1 MGSVDRSNAAT
12 TGTNR
17 ERESMKS
24 VNEAGEKSS
33 AKKMDKAGKEKNQSE
48 GETTNKKVTGKK
60 IKAEKAG
67 LLESSSANC
76 ESKGT
81 TKPVPSPKNHE
92 NKSSLTRKLIQAM
105 DEGESS
111 TSFKRKSSE
120 SSGNKPMKIKKTY
133 EDLRIDKN
141 IKKKSFKSKKKIE
154 ENKPLPKRSSA
165 LNASAILSCIYDRSS
180 QPKVKVEE
188 TSKEGEVS
196 EANIVVPKVEHDDHC
211 DKPLLNNYFED
222 VEGHVE
228 KIEDL
233 KPTIIKKE
241 KVKKEKK
248 KLMKP
253 KIKDKQSDMKNIKKK
268 TIKATNKEEKKA
280 SSTNKI
286 FKEHSNVDKK
296 N

>member
-141 IKKKSFKSKKKIE
+141 IKKKSFKSKNKKTKKNIE

-241 KVKKEKK
+241 K
-248 KLMKP
+248 
-253 KIKDKQSDMKNIKKK
+253 IKKK